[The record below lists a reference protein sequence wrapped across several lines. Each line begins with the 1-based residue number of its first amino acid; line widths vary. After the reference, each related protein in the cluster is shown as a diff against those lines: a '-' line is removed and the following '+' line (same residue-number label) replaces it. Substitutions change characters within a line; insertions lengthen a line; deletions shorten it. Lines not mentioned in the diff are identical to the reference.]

1 MKGDFHVRFDGS
13 GTGKIPPAT
22 LLARDCCP
30 KRYGKVRAMTLSGM
44 SQEDERKRT
53 TVEAFEMGMDDVET
67 EGCGTLG
74 TTWRRDPI
82 SAPWAS
88 GVKVA

>member
-1 MKGDFHVRFDGS
+1 
-13 GTGKIPPAT
+13 
-22 LLARDCCP
+22 
-30 KRYGKVRAMTLSGM
+30 MTLSGM

-53 TVEAFEMGMDDVET
+53 TVKAFEMGMDDVET

>member
-1 MKGDFHVRFDGS
+1 
-13 GTGKIPPAT
+13 
-22 LLARDCCP
+22 
-30 KRYGKVRAMTLSGM
+30 MTLSGTI
-44 SQEDERKRT
+44 QEDERKRT
-53 TVEAFEMGMDDVET
+53 TVEAVEIGLNDVET
-67 EGCGTLG
+67 EGCRTLG